1 MKRSRKN
8 RTPKEVVRAID
19 ILSQYIESA
28 KSTDQAAVNVA
39 LAATREECAA
49 LSALFKNAE
58 MRFTTG
64 QVHKPKKLTFA
75 QALGVV
81 KK

>member
-1 MKRSRKN
+1 M
-8 RTPKEVVRAID
+8 
-19 ILSQYIESA
+19 LSDYIENTR
-28 KSTDQAAVNVA
+28 STDQAAINIA
-39 LAATREECAA
+39 LASDKEECAA

-58 MRFTTG
+58 MRFATG
-64 QVHKPKKLTFA
+64 QVHKPKKMSFA

>member
-1 MKRSRKN
+1 MNRSRKN
-8 RTPKEVVRAID
+8 RTPKEVVRAIST
-19 ILSQYIESA
+19 LSQYIENA

-58 MRFTTG
+58 MRFATG
-64 QVHKPKKLTFA
+64 QVHKPKKMSFA
-75 QALGVV
+75 ASLGVV